1 MTKVLVCGGRDFTDQ
16 AFLNTILDLYHA
28 KCKFELVIEGGAKG
42 ADSLARTWA
51 IMNKIGYSEFKADWD
66 SFGRAAGSIRNRL
79 MLEESKPDLVL
90 AFPGHSGT
98 ANMINQARLK
108 KTPVIE
114 IVLPKNR
121 S

>member
-1 MTKVLVCGGRDFTDQ
+1 MTKVLVCGGRDFFDQ

-51 IMNKIGYSEFKADWD
+51 ITNDINYYTSKADWD
-66 SFGRAAGSIRNRL
+66 SFDPAAISIRNRL
-79 MLEESKPDLVL
+79 ILEESKPDLVL
-90 AFPGHSGT
+90 AFPGHTGT
-98 ANMINQARLK
+98 ENMINQARLK
-108 KTPVIE
+108 KTPVVE